1 MNHPFVEAEGNA
13 LKALTC
19 VLIVLAVLACHPRPA
34 GAQSRMPDESAPH
47 EGTWLQWPHH
57 YTYGRAYRN
66 ALEATWVAMTEA
78 LVDSENVHI
87 IAYNANHRRRIRNK
101 LRAAG
106 VPLRNVDFLVRRT
119 DDTWVRDNGPIF
131 VYGESGELRITD
143 WGFNGWGLDAPY
155 RLDDRV
161 PPAVARR
168 LGLRR
173 RSLNGVVLEG
183 GAIEVDGRGTLMATR
198 SSILE
203 PDRNPGLSE
212 AELEDVLA
220 PHLGLDKFIWLD
232 GMAGGNEDIT
242 DTHIDGFARFG
253 DPETVVTM
261 RRGALRYWGLSQ
273 ADIDT
278 LYEASDVDG
287 VPYSFVYLPLT
298 ARNVVTSYGLNLGY
312 RGSYVNYYVANTVVL
327 VPEYRDPN
335 DAVARDILQ
344 RLYPDRTVV
353 GIDVRNLYR
362 EGGMVHCVT
371 QQQPADGY
379 SP

>member
-1 MNHPFVEAEGNA
+1 MHHQFAETESTA
-13 LKALTC
+13 LKAVTSI
-19 VLIVLAVLACHPRPA
+19 LIVFAALACQSQPLA
-34 GAQSRMPDESAPH
+34 AQGRMPEESAPH

-66 ALEATWVAMTEA
+66 RLEATWVAMTEA
-78 LVDSENVHI
+78 LIESENVHI
-87 IAYNANHRRRIRNK
+87 MAYNANHRRRIRSK

-106 VPLRNVDFLVRRT
+106 VPLGNVDFLIRRT

-131 VYGESGELRITD
+131 VHGDDGALRITD

-161 PPAVARR
+161 PAVVSRR
-168 LGLRR
+168 LRLRR
-173 RSLNGVVLEG
+173 TNLSGVVLEG
-183 GAIEVDGRGTLMATR
+183 GAIEVDGRGTLLATR

-203 PDRNPGLSE
+203 PDRNPGLTR

-220 PHLGLDKFIWLD
+220 PHLGIDQFIWLD
-232 GMAGGNEDIT
+232 GAPGGNADIT

-253 DPETVVTM
+253 DPQTIVTM
-261 RRGALRYWGLSQ
+261 RRGALRYWGLSRS
-273 ADIDT
+273 DINT
-278 LYEASDVDG
+278 LYGARDADG
-287 VPYSFVYLPLT
+287 IPYLFVYLPLT
-298 ARNVVTSYGLNLGY
+298 ARNVVTSYGYDLGY

-335 DAVARDILQ
+335 DAVARDVLQ
-344 RLYPDRTVV
+344 RLYPGRAVI

-362 EGGMVHCVT
+362 YGGMVHCVT
-371 QQQPADGY
+371 QQQPAD
-379 SP
+379 